1 MTSRCRGRGTI
12 SELEYDPADGK
23 CLQSYE
29 TYPGSN
35 ERLSE
40 GTSEGAAKTGSLD
53 PLADIGAPTY
63 LRLGGVRTE
72 FFTIGQLGFA
82 LNRKPGTIR
91 KLEQEGNIPRPMWRT
106 PAVVDNRMKRRLYTR
121 HQVEGLIRIAEE
133 EGILRDKQ
141 KAISKT
147 QFPARA
153 RKLFNEDRT

>member
-1 MTSRCRGRGTI
+1 MA
-12 SELEYDPADGK
+12 E
-23 CLQSYE
+23 SYE

-40 GTSEGAAKTGSLD
+40 GTEGPSKALSAD
-53 PLADIGAPTY
+53 PLAGIGEPTY
-63 LRLGGVRTE
+63 LSLGGVRTE
-72 FFTIGQLGFA
+72 FFTIGQLGLA
-82 LNRKPGTIR
+82 LNRKAGTIR
-91 KLEQEGNIPRPMWRT
+91 KLEQEGNIPRPTWRR
-106 PAVVDNRMKRRLYTR
+106 PALDSRMRRRLYTR

>member
-1 MTSRCRGRGTI
+1 M
-12 SELEYDPADGK
+12 
-23 CLQSYE
+23 
-29 TYPGSN
+29 
-35 ERLSE
+35 
-40 GTSEGAAKTGSLD
+40 
-53 PLADIGAPTY
+53 
-63 LRLGGVRTE
+63 RTE
-72 FFTIGQLGFA
+72 FFTIGQLGLA